1 MLEETKLLIYKR
13 IVDIMV
19 KHPEIF
25 HITGMLNQSKL
36 DEFAVEYTI
45 ETRIG
50 LSYIFNMMIYQTT
63 GFYFSMEVDDYK
75 NKLIISVLTCYKTP
89 FPDANDY
96 EKWQEMLETEKLI

>member
-19 KHPEIF
+19 KHPDIF
-25 HITGMLNQSKL
+25 HITGMLNQNKL
-36 DEFAVEYTI
+36 AVEYTI

-63 GFYFSMEVDDYK
+63 GFYFSMDVNDYK

-96 EKWQEMLETEKLI
+96 EKWQEMLKKEQLI